1 MSNANMSD
9 IKNAIINS
17 VREKVA
23 SYTPDSLSDLINR
36 AENSEQM
43 SQAIADKI
51 KEYKKSGRL
60 VDKGWFWEN
69 AIGPH
74 TAPKGS
80 SALAL
85 FAKAINSIRPDT
97 IDYKLTPSVNMS
109 GMTGEEIIE
118 DYTNNSAKYMD
129 KISPGIAKKTWDAVA
144 AHEILESE
152 AMDKNIDGITNLQGG
167 VMGGGLLGGLAG
179 LAGLY
184 ALAKKGKNLSADS
197 QASLV
202 QLAMMAPLV
211 GVGAGGAVASGYN
224 WLRGVPGMEDGWS
237 SHMSADIP
245 RLESVMLNKLGDPAL
260 TEIFKAMRTGTGE
273 RRAIQEAAMQD
284 YGENLSPETLAK
296 LQAIDPMQ
304 YFV

>member
-1 MSNANMSD
+1 MSNIRAALIS
-9 IKNAIINS
+9 S
-17 VREKVA
+17 VREKIA
-23 SYTPDSLSDLINR
+23 SYTPDSLSAAI
-36 AENSEQM
+36 ENASSPEEMAAAIEQ
-43 SQAIADKI
+43 KI
-51 KEYKKSGRL
+51 KEYKKSDRL

-85 FAKAINSIRPDT
+85 MAKAVNTIRPDT
-97 IDYKLTPSVNMS
+97 INYKLTPSINMS
-109 GMTGEEIIE
+109 GVTGEELIE
-118 DYTNNSAKYMD
+118 DYTNNSAKYMNT
-129 KISPGIAKKTWDAVA
+129 ISPGIAKKTWDGVA
-144 AHEILESE
+144 AHEILEAE
-152 AMDKNIDGITNLQGG
+152 AMDKNLDGVTNVQGG

-211 GVGAGGAVASGYN
+211 GAGAGGAVASGYN

-245 RLESVMLNKLGDPAL
+245 RLESVMVNKLGDPAL
-260 TEIFKAMRTGTGE
+260 TEIFKAMRTETGE

-284 YGENLSPETLAK
+284 YGENLSPKMLAK
-296 LQAIDPMQ
+296 LQAIDPME
-304 YFV
+304 YM